1 MSSYYSNRDKLL
13 SQLENDYSLINKRNL
28 ELYSSRNNS
37 LNNLSSSGIYNQSNF
52 LPNLSTINKNENY
65 LYNEDPTEIYD
76 FEKLN
81 LEYDIQISA
90 LKKKLSNTKEERK
103 ETQKRVNLMKIRINK
118 LLNEEKESMK
128 ELENIKKS
136 IQKIKTNRE
145 KRHKNLVKNKLN
157 FIPYSKNSTIIH
169 NISNISRIYN
179 SSSLIKNK
187 LGNFNS
193 FNVSLRKNKKIK
205 NIQNNG
211 IITNFMKDK
220 NCNESLKNR
229 NNNLKIKF
237 GTYSVRNT
245 PPYLEKLALNNNSER
260 HLVNNISKD
269 NDDSFNIFSKNAE
282 IEKFTQNNN
291 NSLNEISIKN
301 KKKLKNQIKQN
312 LINKLNNHEKEKK
325 KIEDEIKKI
334 EKEQYNLWI
343 NFTENMNSG
352 NTTSNSNNNK
362 SNTNKLKKSGL
373 FIENEDDENIVN
385 YNYNYI

>member
-1 MSSYYSNRDKLL
+1 MSSYYSNRDKLI

-52 LPNLSTINKNENY
+52 LPNLSTINKNDNY
-65 LYNEDPTEIYD
+65 LYNEEPTEIYD
-76 FEKLN
+76 FTKLN

-103 ETQKRVNLMKIRINK
+103 ETQKKVNLMKIRINK

-128 ELENIKKS
+128 ELENIKNS
-136 IQKIKTNRE
+136 IQKIKINRE
-145 KRHKNLVKNKLN
+145 KRDKNFAKKKSYY
-157 FIPYSKNSTIIH
+157 IPHSKNSTIIH
-169 NISNISRIYN
+169 KNISRIYN
-179 SSSLIKNK
+179 SNSLIKNK
-187 LGNFNS
+187 IGNFNS

-220 NCNESLKNR
+220 NCNKSLKNR